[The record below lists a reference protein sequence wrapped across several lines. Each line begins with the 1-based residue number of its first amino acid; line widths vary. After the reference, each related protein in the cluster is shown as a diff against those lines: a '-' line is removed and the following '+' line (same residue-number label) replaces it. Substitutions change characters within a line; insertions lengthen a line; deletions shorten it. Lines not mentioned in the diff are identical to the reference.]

1 MVTRVG
7 GGWSVLNIVK
17 DAVARWR
24 GGEAPVGGS
33 RDSGGDAS
41 GEESSTP
48 YPGLRRRRPEDLGA
62 SVRLLKL
69 VHLEDGYP
77 VHWPDSPRDWLD
89 GGEVEDAFVVER
101 LRELLGHVAIVRV
114 GEDATSA
121 LHWRELTGRQPS
133 ELGGV
138 SRLFV
143 RGRVRGEGVGSAL
156 LDAAADAI
164 RARGRM
170 PVLDV
175 VSASSDALRLYDE
188 RGWQLL
194 ATYPWGAAE
203 DGRHIHYYR
212 GPA

>member
-1 MVTRVG
+1 
-7 GGWSVLNIVK
+7 VLNIVR
-17 DAVARWR
+17 DVVARWR
-24 GGEAPVGGS
+24 GDGASLGSGHADAPTEAP
-33 RDSGGDAS
+33 
-41 GEESSTP
+41 P
-48 YPGLRRRRPEDLGA
+48 CPGLRRRRPEDVGA

-77 VHWPDSPRDWLD
+77 VYWPESPRDWLD
-89 GGEVEDAFVVER
+89 GSEVEAAFVVER
-101 LRELLGHVAIVRV
+101 LRELLGHVAVVRV
-114 GEDATSA
+114 GDDATSA

-156 LDAAADAI
+156 LDAAAEAI
-164 RARGRM
+164 RGRGRL

-175 VSASSDALRLYDE
+175 VSASADALRLYDE

-194 ATYPWGAAE
+194 ATYPWGHA
-203 DGRHIHYYR
+203 DDDLHLHYYR
-212 GPA
+212 GPS

>member
-1 MVTRVG
+1 
-7 GGWSVLNIVK
+7 VLNIVK
-17 DAVARWR
+17 DTVARWR
-24 GGEAPVGGS
+24 GRESPAGAS
-33 RDSGGDAS
+33 RESSAGAGGDETS
-41 GEESSTP
+41 RP
-48 YPGLRRRRPEDLGA
+48 YPGLRRRRPEDVGA

-77 VHWPDSPRDWLD
+77 VQWPDSPRDWLD

-101 LRELLGHVAIVRV
+101 LRELLGHVAVVRV

-156 LDAAADAI
+156 LDAAAEAI

-175 VSASSDALRLYDE
+175 VSASADALRLYDE
-188 RGWQLL
+188 RGWELL
-194 ATYPWGAAE
+194 ATYPWGPPG
-203 DGRHIHYYR
+203 DDLQIHYYR
-212 GPA
+212 GPG